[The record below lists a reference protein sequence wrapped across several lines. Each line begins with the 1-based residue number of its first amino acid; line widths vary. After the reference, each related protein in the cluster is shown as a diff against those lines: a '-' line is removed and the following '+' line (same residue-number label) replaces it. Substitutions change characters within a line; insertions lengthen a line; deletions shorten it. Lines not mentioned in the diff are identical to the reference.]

1 MGHKNT
7 DIDSL
12 GACVGV
18 CRAAMQADK
27 PAYIVLGELNS
38 SIRAWVSMLK
48 EKDESYAKVFIT
60 HEQAIEMTNQNTV
73 VVVVVVVIV
82 VVVVVVV
89 SVVVVVV
96 VVSVITGNCAGVS
109 TFTVV

>member
-1 MGHKNT
+1 MIAAREQVIVMGHKNT

-73 VVVVVVVIV
+73 VVVVDTNRP
-82 VVVVVVV
+82 
-89 SVVVVVV
+89 S
-96 VVSVITGNCAGVS
+96 ITECEEILYTDADDRCA
-109 TFTVV
+109 